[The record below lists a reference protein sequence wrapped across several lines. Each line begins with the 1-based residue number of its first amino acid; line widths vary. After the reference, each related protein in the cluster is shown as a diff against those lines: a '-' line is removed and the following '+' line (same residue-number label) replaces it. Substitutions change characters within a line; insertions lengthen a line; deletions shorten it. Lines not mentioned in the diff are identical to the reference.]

1 MLANF
6 RRARNLQRYRKIVAV
21 LARHGF
27 GSILE
32 YLQVNRYLPLSPVV
46 TKQNVKLT
54 SLSPAEHLR
63 LALEELG
70 PTFIKLG
77 QILSTRPD
85 LVPPEYIV
93 ELTKLQEGVPP
104 TAWEAIWSLLNQEYD
119 AKPEEFFP
127 YIDPEPIGSASL
139 SQVHAARLADGSEVV
154 LKIQRP
160 NIIRTIQADLD
171 ILTDLAALAQR
182 TPWGQLYN
190 PVEIVSHFAYTL
202 YNELDFRREA
212 TNADRFRVNFSQ
224 RNHLY
229 IPKVYLEFTTQ
240 RVLVLERLY
249 GVKINDLDGLD
260 AAGFD
265 RRQIALNAADI
276 IVKETMED
284 GFFHADPHPGNFV
297 IFRDDESNSE
307 IIGAMDFGMVGFL
320 SKSERINLLQGYIYM
335 ANDDAKGLAE
345 LMLRIGAVSSNV
357 DLQLLETDIDRLFH
371 QYRNLPVRN
380 IQTPQVLEEIMQLAF
395 RHRLNLPTDLWLLFK
410 TMMMMDGLA
419 RQLDP
424 DVNLFVTI
432 GAPVKRLALEMRMP
446 WTWGPT
452 FISDLESL
460 AFALKD
466 LPSIGESVLRGL
478 QRGQIPVK
486 ITTGVNKESLDR
498 LDRIGTRFSISIL
511 VAAFILGM
519 ALLLPVSKGNVFA
532 EILISFGFLA
542 SVALG
547 IWLVISILR
556 AGR

>member
-32 YLQVNRYLPLSPVV
+32 YLQVNRYLPLSPAI

-85 LVPPEYIV
+85 LVPPQYIV

-104 TAWEAIWSLLNQEYD
+104 TDWELIWSSLKQEYGD
-119 AKPEEFFP
+119 KTQVYFP
-127 YIDPEPIGSASL
+127 YIDSEPIGSASL
-139 SQVHAARLADGSEVV
+139 SQVHAARLADGSQVV

-212 TNADRFRVNFSQ
+212 TNADRFRVNFSN
-224 RNHLY
+224 REHLY

-240 RVLVLERLY
+240 RVLVLERLC

-260 AAGFD
+260 SAGFD
-265 RRQIALNAADI
+265 RRKIALNAAEI

-297 IFRDDESNSE
+297 IFRDAEGDSE
-307 IIGAMDFGMVGFL
+307 TIGAMDFGMVGFL

-357 DLQLLETDIDRLFH
+357 DLQVLETDIDRLFH
-371 QYRNLPVRN
+371 QYRNLPAKN

-432 GAPVKRLALEMRMP
+432 GAPIKRLRSEEQ
-446 WTWGPT
+446 T
-452 FISDLESL
+452 S
-460 AFALKD
+460 
-466 LPSIGESVLRGL
+466 
-478 QRGQIPVK
+478 
-486 ITTGVNKESLDR
+486 
-498 LDRIGTRFSISIL
+498 
-511 VAAFILGM
+511 
-519 ALLLPVSKGNVFA
+519 
-532 EILISFGFLA
+532 
-542 SVALG
+542 
-547 IWLVISILR
+547 
-556 AGR
+556 